1 MAREIPITRDG
12 KKRLEEE
19 LEELKT
25 VRRQEVAT
33 HLSEARD
40 FAAFENTAAFDE
52 AKNEQTK
59 VENRI
64 REIEGILES
73 AVLIDEDKAHAAGRV
88 EIGSGVRYRQ
98 KDREMHAHI
107 VGAPEADPAHGR
119 ISNESPIGKALL
131 GKRKGDVVQ
140 VTVPSGVVEFEI
152 LEID

>member
-1 MAREIPITRDG
+1 MPREIPITAEG
-12 KKRLEEE
+12 KQRLEAE

-33 HLSEARD
+33 HLVEARD

-64 REIEGILES
+64 REIERILES
-73 AVLIDEDKAHAAGRV
+73 AVLIDETKAHAAGRV
-88 EIGSGVRYRQ
+88 EIGSGVKYRQ
-98 KDREMHAHI
+98 NGKDMHVRI
-107 VGAPEADPAHGR
+107 VGAPEADPARGR

-131 GKRKGDVVQ
+131 GKRKGDTVQ
-140 VTVPSGVVEFEI
+140 VAVPSGVVEFEI
-152 LEID
+152 IEID